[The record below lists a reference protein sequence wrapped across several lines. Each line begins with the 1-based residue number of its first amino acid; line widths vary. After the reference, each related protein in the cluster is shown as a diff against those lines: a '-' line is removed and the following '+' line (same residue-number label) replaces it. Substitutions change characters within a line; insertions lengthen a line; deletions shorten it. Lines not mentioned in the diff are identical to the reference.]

1 MFEQLVSTIQGST
14 EESAAQTSDRA
25 DAILAVKA
33 EVLSAVRSQAEA
45 ETERF
50 TKMAEELLKQQ
61 QKHLSSVGNVISS
74 TADVVEAVLS
84 AARTLNTAQNETLQA
99 AKAQSNSAAEAEIAR
114 LRQQNQQLTQLLIDK
129 DTETTKLRE
138 DLIAGVTNLITGA
151 TDAQNTSLRSAIGK
165 IQAGNDAGLREV
177 QAFKVSQSAAID
189 KGAASMETFSRQM
202 AAQKDAFEGQRGN
215 GQRALADAERGL
227 QSSLEEYA
235 SEASEQARFHVEN
248 VEGFCSLITEQAE
261 GRGCRSIE
269 CVLTK
274 QSSLTSPRRRRS
286 RLLPLP
292 LSGRTARR
300 VSSCQVN
307 ESARA
312 RTTLRP

>member
-1 MFEQLVSTIQGST
+1 MSTLQGST

-50 TKMAEELLKQQ
+50 TQMAEELLKQQ
-61 QKHLSSVGNVISS
+61 QKHLSSVGNVITS

-84 AARTLNTAQNETLQA
+84 AARTLNTAQSETLQA

-129 DTETTKLRE
+129 DAETAKMRQN
-138 DLIAGVTNLITGA
+138 LIAGVTDLITGA

-189 KGAASMETFSRQM
+189 KGAASMETFSRQI
-202 AAQKDAFEGQRGN
+202 ATQKDAFEGQRGN
-215 GQRALADAERGL
+215 GQRALAEAELGL
-227 QSSLEEYA
+227 RASLEEYA
-235 SEASEQARFHVEN
+235 AEASEQARFHVEN
-248 VEGFCSLITEQAE
+248 IEGFCGLIKEQAD
-261 GRGCRSIE
+261 GRE
-269 CVLTK
+269 
-274 QSSLTSPRRRRS
+274 
-286 RLLPLP
+286 
-292 LSGRTARR
+292 
-300 VSSCQVN
+300 
-307 ESARA
+307 
-312 RTTLRP
+312 LR